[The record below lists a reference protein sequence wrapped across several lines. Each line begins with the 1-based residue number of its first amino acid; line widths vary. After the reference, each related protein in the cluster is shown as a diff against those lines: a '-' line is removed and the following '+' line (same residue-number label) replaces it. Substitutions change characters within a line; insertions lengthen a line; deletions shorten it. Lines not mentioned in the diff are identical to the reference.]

1 MEISSDYAFN
11 AETDMYF
18 INGITIS
25 KKDLVIN
32 GNNHII
38 DGSHQGKILK
48 LFDVGITINNLTFIN
63 SNGSAIWSNYSDII
77 TSNLVFKDNF
87 ASEGAAVCGYNT
99 DYSRIMINSLT
110 TMQKKVQLFI
120 FRRIPL

>member
-11 AETDMYF
+11 AETDMDF

-63 SNGSAIWSNYSDII
+63 SNGSAI
-77 TSNLVFKDNF
+77 
-87 ASEGAAVCGYNT
+87 
-99 DYSRIMINSLT
+99 
-110 TMQKKVQLFI
+110 
-120 FRRIPL
+120 